1 MHLLSGSEKQAEG
14 SSSPIDSSEIALE
27 EHYND
32 KDIDEV
38 LNTKNTLSTPSTNG
52 VEPNVQNHLPTA
64 DDTRSGIM
72 EEVNGAPMNDCG
84 SSEYLSRVKFPEES
98 PSLSKIVDDG
108 ADSSKLSM
116 DVQEK

>member
-1 MHLLSGSEKQAEG
+1 
-14 SSSPIDSSEIALE
+14 
-27 EHYND
+27 
-32 KDIDEV
+32 
-38 LNTKNTLSTPSTNG
+38 
-52 VEPNVQNHLPTA
+52 
-64 DDTRSGIM
+64 M

-98 PSLSKIVDDG
+98 RSLSKMVDDG